1 MDFNFNIVN
10 SKNMKCLN
18 INNQLLVLGLIALG
32 LSACVKPNK
41 PEPMGDAGQTLVK
54 ILGGGED
61 PVVLPLDV
69 NPPVEKIQIADLRK
83 DPANSTD
90 LNTAT
95 TVTITNTQAFLDAYN
110 TANHTSYELLPTSA
124 YTITAES
131 GVSVNGNTW
140 TINLAPGEFAR
151 SISINLDKTKMD
163 LSKQYAFG
171 LQITQTSVGKASL
184 GSGFG
189 IVNVIVKNKYDGI
202 YSVVSGLVTRYTSP
216 GVPAGDAL
224 SGSLAGNPDVSMATL
239 GANTVEITGLQWAN
253 SGGGVGGI
261 ANLRATVDP
270 LTNLVTMSALGS
282 ATLGNWAGHE
292 NKYDPATK
300 TFYLA
305 FRWNPATTTREYEIV
320 LKYKGPR

>member
-1 MDFNFNIVN
+1 MKIIKLNIVW
-10 SKNMKCLN
+10 
-18 INNQLLVLGLIALG
+18 ILLLAMFVT
-32 LSACVKPNK
+32 ACKK
-41 PEPMGDAGQTLVK
+41 PELQK
-54 ILGGGED
+54 EGGGKTYIKLREGGAA
-61 PVVLPLDV
+61 PLILPLDV
-69 NPPVEKIQIADLRK
+69 NPPMEKVQIADVRK
-83 DPANSTD
+83 DAVTAAES
-90 LNTAT
+90 NTPT

-110 TANHTSYELLPTSA
+110 TAHSTSFVLLPTSA
-124 YTITAES
+124 YTITSES
-131 GVSVNGNTW
+131 GVAVSGSTW
-140 TINLAPGEFAR
+140 TVNLAAGEFAR
-151 SISINLDKTKMD
+151 QISINLDKSQMD

-171 LQITQTSVGKASL
+171 LQITQATVGTISL
-184 GSGFG
+184 GSGSG
-189 IVNVIVKNKYDGI
+189 IVNVIVKNKYDAV
-202 YSVVSGLVTRYTSP
+202 YSVVSGTVTRYTAP

-253 SGGGVGGI
+253 AGGGVGGI